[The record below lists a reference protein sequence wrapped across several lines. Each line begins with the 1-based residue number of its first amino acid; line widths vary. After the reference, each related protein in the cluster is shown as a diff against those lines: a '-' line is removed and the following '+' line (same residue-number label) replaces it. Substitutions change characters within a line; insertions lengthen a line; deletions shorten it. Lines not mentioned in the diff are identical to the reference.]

1 MRPVSLSNLA
11 TPFERGVRTVVVHH
25 RSLSAPV
32 TDLLAVVVCAV
43 YAAQAFQTVRW
54 GAPSVFVATNYAYLS
69 VPLLAWPLSPLL
81 HGGLVHVVPNLLTLL
96 AFGRIVEAHLT
107 THRFAAMAAVAAVAS
122 IAALAGWGL
131 VFGSRPYVAAY
142 GISGVV
148 FAAGGF
154 AVVHFPAHEQVT
166 DLELLAVL
174 FGVCAVALT
183 GVESVGAAVSLSPA
197 GVNVGHVMGLAV
209 GLGTAAL
216 AGDCADVTVV
226 EPSPDA
232 GPDPVSPSESTGAD
246 GSPSASD
253 GGGHHPRS
261 DSDGPTQRSD
271 SDREWP
277 GGGSE

>member
-1 MRPVSLSNLA
+1 
-11 TPFERGVRTVVVHH
+11 
-25 RSLSAPV
+25 
-32 TDLLAVVVCAV
+32 
-43 YAAQAFQTVRW
+43 
-54 GAPSVFVATNYAYLS
+54 
-69 VPLLAWPLSPLL
+69 
-81 HGGLVHVVPNLLTLL
+81 
-96 AFGRIVEAHLT
+96 
-107 THRFAAMAAVAAVAS
+107 MAAIAAVGS

-131 VFGSRPYVAAY
+131 AFGSRPYVAAY

-197 GVNVGHVMGLAV
+197 SVNVGHVMGLAV